1 MIHAYSLGR
10 AYRYYSDRTAL
21 VSETRR
27 STFRE
32 LHDRVGGIAAALKK
46 HGFKAGDRL
55 AILLPNEL
63 EFIELVY
70 ACAWL
75 GLIVVPLNTRLS
87 EKEIDHV
94 LIDATPH
101 GLIRHSSLAVP
112 TVQLPW
118 QLVLDEEPLES
129 PSDSYPDTV
138 YDPDAVFAL
147 IYTSGTTG
155 LPKGVVLTH
164 TNILANV
171 DHVNYWMRYREGGVY
186 LHAAPIFHIADFPFM
201 FASPAF
207 GTCQTTIPKFSPQT
221 FCQTVERERVSHT
234 VLVPTMINML
244 TQFEELKHYDLT
256 SLERLG
262 YGGSPIA
269 PELIHRIREVLP
281 NVELTQVYGLSETGF
296 LTGLQDHEH
305 MEARL
310 TSCGRACPGIDV
322 RVVDDAGKEVRVGQT
337 GELVARG
344 ANVMRGY
351 WNNPKETNLA
361 FRDGMFRTGDIGYQ
375 DAEGYFYLL
384 DRLKDMIVTGGE
396 NVYSGEVEAVIYQHP
411 AVREVA
417 VFGIPDPKWGE
428 LVMASVVLKP
438 GATLTAAELISFCR
452 LSLANYK
459 VPRRVEFS
467 QTDLP
472 KNGSGKILKKNLRER
487 FWTDRERA
495 VG

>member
-1 MIHAYSLGR
+1 MIHAHSLGR
-10 AYRYYSDRTAL
+10 AFRYYPDRTAF
-21 VSETRR
+21 VSETGS

-32 LHDRVGGIAAALKK
+32 LHDRVGRIAAALNG

-55 AILLPNEL
+55 ALLLPNEL

-94 LIDATPH
+94 LLDATPR

-129 PSDSYPDTV
+129 PSGSPPDTV
-138 YDPDAVFAL
+138 YDADAVFAL

-155 LPKGVVLTH
+155 LPKGVALTH
-164 TNILANV
+164 ANILANV

-207 GTCQTTIPKFSPQT
+207 GTCQTTIPKFSPQS
-221 FCQTVERERVSHT
+221 FCQIVEREHVTHT

-244 TQFEELKHYDLT
+244 TQFEELKNCDLT
-256 SLERLG
+256 SLERFG

-281 NVELTQVYGLSETGF
+281 KVELVQVYGLSETGF
-296 LTGLQDHEH
+296 LTGLQDREH
-305 MEARL
+305 TEKRL
-310 TSCGRACPGIDV
+310 TSCGRACPGIEL
-322 RVVDDAGKEVRVGQT
+322 RVVDDSGKEVEAGQS

-344 ANVMRGY
+344 ANVMRDY

-375 DAEGYFYLL
+375 DAEGYVFIL
-384 DRLKDMIVTGGE
+384 DRLKDMIVSGGE

-411 AVREVA
+411 AVGEVA

-428 LVMASVVLKP
+428 LVMAFVVLKP
-438 GATLTAAELISFCR
+438 GAALTTDELISFCR

-467 QTDLP
+467 EADLP

-487 FWTDRERA
+487 FWTDHQRA